1 MSIIQ
6 IKHIEPLTDTGVLE
20 LTPVMLFIGKQS
32 TGKSTLMK
40 IICFC
45 RWIEKQ
51 VMVGEEDFIS
61 RYTHYNRFVKELM
74 KFHRLP
80 KTAFSSSSY
89 IMYDGDCVTITLE
102 GNKNVKIVRKK
113 NFKTHRYNTKLSFIP
128 AERCLTSAINNIDK
142 NYKSSD
148 LDILFNYIMEWNE
161 AREAFTKDNPLD
173 LAFDKQM
180 VYYHDTNGS
189 DMITIKDKGI
199 TIGTFYASSGVQSAM
214 PILALVGYALSLVG
228 TGGKKSP
235 MDYIRAISKV
245 LSTNIDEVSNLSN
258 ETLNSIR
265 QLLSYKSMQL
275 YIEEPEQNLF
285 PESQVELVYDI
296 VKKIKQAES
305 KTQYPSHLVMTTHS
319 PYVLTSLNHLLAAA
333 KALMVDSTRTF
344 EIIKEEYILPHNYY
358 SAYYINEGC
367 FISLI
372 DDETGLIK
380 GEYLDEVSD
389 KTDDIMYQLNDIIY
403 ADVD

>member
-1 MSIIQ
+1 
-6 IKHIEPLTDTGVLE
+6 
-20 LTPVMLFIGKQS
+20 
-32 TGKSTLMK
+32 
-40 IICFC
+40 
-45 RWIEKQ
+45 
-51 VMVGEEDFIS
+51 
-61 RYTHYNRFVKELM
+61 
-74 KFHRLP
+74 
-80 KTAFSSSSY
+80 
-89 IMYDGDCVTITLE
+89 
-102 GNKNVKIVRKK
+102 
-113 NFKTHRYNTKLSFIP
+113 
-128 AERCLTSAINNIDK
+128 
-142 NYKSSD
+142 
-148 LDILFNYIMEWNE
+148 
-161 AREAFTKDNPLD
+161 
-173 LAFDKQM
+173 
-180 VYYHDTNGS
+180 
-189 DMITIKDKGI
+189 
-199 TIGTFYASSGVQSAM
+199 M

-333 KALMVDSTRTF
+333 KALMVDSARTS
-344 EIIKEEYILPHNYY
+344 EVINEEYILPHNYY

-367 FISLI
+367 LISLI